1 MIFDVFDFFQ
11 NMNEN
16 KSSSSSKKNSF
27 VRFLE
32 EFEDTKNHFK
42 INWPLLDLDTSPSN
56 LKTT

>member
-42 INWPLLDLDTSPSN
+42 INWPLVAQ
-56 LKTT
+56 